1 MFKWWK
7 NLSETARIRSLIML
21 ILFAG
26 AVIPGVWALHFH
38 GDWESFAL
46 NFSTEM
52 AGALV
57 TFILLDL
64 IIRSREDQE
73 SERRQEENLKKDLI
87 ARLSSSVRE
96 ITVSATDELRRAG
109 WLEDG
114 TLHKAQLRRA
124 NLERVDLSKADLNG
138 ANLHRAQLNQADLWN
153 ADLSDSDLSGAWL
166 QEARLWQATLE
177 DANMWQAR
185 LQGANLR
192 SANLRGARLNETK
205 LEHADLRDTDL
216 GATNFEKARL
226 DGVNLRG
233 ARFDPETI
241 LPDGS
246 NWNDQIDVTIFTD
259 PNHPAYWRKNGA

>member
-1 MFKWWK
+1 MFNWW
-7 NLSETARIRSLIML
+7 NNISETARVRFLILL

-26 AVIPGVWALHFH
+26 ALLPGIWALSKH

-52 AGALV
+52 AGAVV
-57 TFILLDL
+57 TFVLLEV
-64 IIRSREDQE
+64 IIRNREE
-73 SERRQEENLKKDLI
+73 HENARRKEDELKHDLI
-87 ARLSSSVRE
+87 ARLSSTVRE

-114 TLHKAQLRRA
+114 TLRKAHLRRA
-124 NLERVDLSKADLNG
+124 NLERVDLSKADLSG

-166 QEARLWQATLE
+166 QETRLWQANLE

-192 SANLRGARLNETK
+192 SANLSGARLNETK

-216 GATNFEKARL
+216 AGASFERARL
-226 DGVNLRG
+226 EEVDFRG
-233 ARFDPETI
+233 ARFNQETV

-246 NWNDQIDVTIFTD
+246 YWNDQVDIARYTD
-259 PNHPAYWRKNGA
+259 PNHPAFWSRNGN